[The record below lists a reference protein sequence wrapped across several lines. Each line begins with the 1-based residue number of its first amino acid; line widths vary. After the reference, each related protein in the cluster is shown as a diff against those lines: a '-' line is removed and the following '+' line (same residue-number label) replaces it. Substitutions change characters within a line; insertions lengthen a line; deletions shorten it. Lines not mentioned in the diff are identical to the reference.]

1 MSEEIRVAMS
11 LNTGPFQKGL
21 TKSKV
26 MAKQFAGGLN
36 QTLGTFGLQAV
47 SIAGLLAMIN
57 STRDLIKE
65 LKWLEAQTGINAEE
79 LQALQFAASRSG
91 AETDHMTGALEEFS
105 NRIGEASEGAA
116 TMKER
121 FDRYGIS
128 LRDSNYHLKS
138 TRVLLDEVA
147 NVIQKTG
154 DASQR
159 AFIADEFFGGD
170 GAKLVGLLSQGADGM
185 KKMTDEA
192 RMLGVVIENDASAA
206 IMELGKNIDGFA
218 KGTLTGFLNAL
229 GKGVKLMG
237 QYYQFL
243 GGVWATGDF
252 KEALAIVKQ
261 INEERD
267 QEETRQRNVGGGRHA
282 KEREKLIQA
291 NKAIAASQIKLLLL
305 QSTETENLKRIKDEH
320 ATIAKQ
326 IEDRVYQETQHLA
339 GNREKALEMLR
350 KQGEFRDLEK
360 QALEK
365 QIVLETRRN
374 ALISKRNSLEER
386 MNNAR
391 QSLETAKGDRAKFT
405 LAELANYNVNGFAQG
420 NVREDAIK
428 ARRVTQLLQ
437 QAESAR
443 FNFGDIERSKELFAQ
458 ADKLRNE
465 ISSLRTNERNPF
477 GAMEQGLDGMKTEL
491 ADLNKMAS
499 EAGIRIKIP
508 VVDAN

>member
-36 QTLGTFGLQAV
+36 QTLGTLGLQAV
-47 SIAGLLAMIN
+47 SIAGIVSLVS
-57 STRDLIKE
+57 STRELIKE
-65 LKWLEAQTGINAEE
+65 LEWLEAQTGVNMEE
-79 LQALQFAASRSG
+79 LQALQFAARRTG

-105 NRIGEASEGAA
+105 NRIGEANEGAA

-128 LRDSNYHLKS
+128 LKGSNEQLKS
-138 TRVLLDEVA
+138 TRELLDEVA

-170 GAKLVGLLSQGADGM
+170 GAKLVGLLSQGSEGI

-192 RMLGVVIENDASAA
+192 RMLGVVIKQDAANG
-206 IMELGKNIDGFA
+206 IKELSDG
-218 KGTLTGFLNAL
+218 LTRISSGALTKFLNLLGDTVGRLRTASQFMGAL
-229 GKGVKLMG
+229 
-237 QYYQFL
+237 F
-243 GGVWATGDF
+243 ATGDID
-252 KEALAIVKQ
+252 EAVAVTEQMRREREASENQKQ
-261 INEERD
+261 APTNNRANEY
-267 QEETRQRNVGGGRHA
+267 
-282 KEREKLIQA
+282 EKLIQA
-291 NKAIAASQIKLLLL
+291 NRAIEASQLKLLIL

-326 IEDRVYQETQHLA
+326 VEDRVYQETQHLA
-339 GNREKALEMLR
+339 GNREKALELLR

-365 QIVLETRRN
+365 QIALETQRN
-374 ALISKRNSLEER
+374 ALISKRNALEER

-391 QSLETAKGDRAKFT
+391 ESLETAKGDRAKFT
-405 LAELANYNVNGFAQG
+405 LSELANYNVNGFAQG